1 MNNPPAFTNVGYY
14 PGTSGYGKPATLKCK
29 FCKSLLLPT
38 MNSHSLQISSAA
50 SWLCLGCPNPVFYT
64 SNADDYHIMVSH
76 NDHWYEIRY
85 LPISKQHLIFRWEN
99 QLVIQPEN
107 GSENYSTSH
116 VLVKQIECERNI
128 TPSNAK
134 DKLLTILTFS

>member
-1 MNNPPAFTNVGYY
+1 M
-14 PGTSGYGKPATLKCK
+14 SG
-29 FCKSLLLPT
+29 
-38 MNSHSLQISSAA
+38 AA

-85 LPISKQHLIFRWEN
+85 LPISKQYLIFRWEN
-99 QLVIQPEN
+99 QLVIQPGN
-107 GSENYSTSH
+107 GSENYSTIH